1 MTRLYFRGA
10 KAAIVC
16 YGKLLIEIC
25 KCKLVIGSENR
36 QTEMFKVIA
45 VVARFGFA

>member
-16 YGKLLIEIC
+16 YGKLLIEVC

-45 VVARFGFA
+45 IVVRFGFA